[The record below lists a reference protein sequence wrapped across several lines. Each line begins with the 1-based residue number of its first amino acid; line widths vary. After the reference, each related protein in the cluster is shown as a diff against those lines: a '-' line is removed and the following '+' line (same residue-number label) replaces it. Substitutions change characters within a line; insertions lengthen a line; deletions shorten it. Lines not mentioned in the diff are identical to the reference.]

1 MTDKGLEIIMRWEG
15 LPPKNPL
22 DAYWDKNG
30 KVWTIGYGATHYPDG
45 SPVKKGDKLKSKDE
59 AIELLRKLV
68 KTYEKYVD
76 HYVKSQINPY
86 QRDALSIFTYNLGP
100 KHLEESTLLK
110 KVNANPDDP
119 TIRDAFA
126 AWNKVKNPVTSQ
138 YEVSRGLA
146 NRRKAEADLYFT
158 EWQEPLPEYNSTDPR
173 GPYYP
178 SQDDD
183 KDNVSWMYQYHSEH
197 E

>member
-1 MTDKGLEIIMRWEG
+1 MTDNGLEIIMRWEG
-15 LPPKNPL
+15 LPTKNPL
-22 DAYWDKNG
+22 DAYWDKYG

-45 SPVKKGDKLKSKDE
+45 SPVKEGDKLKSKDE
-59 AIELLRKLV
+59 AKELLRELV
-68 KTYEKYVD
+68 KTYENYVD
-76 HYVKSQINPY
+76 RFVKSQINPY

-100 KHLEESTLLK
+100 ANLQASTLLK

-126 AWNKVKNPVTSQ
+126 AYNKAKDPKTGKLTVMN
-138 YEVSRGLA
+138 GLV

-158 EWQEPLPEYNSTDPR
+158 EWKEPLPEYNSTDPR
-173 GPYYP
+173 GPFYP

-183 KDNVSWMYQYHSEH
+183 NDNISWMYQYHSEH